1 MVIIVTS
8 RQSIDKLKKI
18 LGFCIGNVGS
28 YVLCDCIVH
37 YFKQCLGNF
46 TSHGFKNC
54 SVFSQPSIIT
64 VEVTHFTGVIPHSM
78 IYSFAF
84 PQV

>member
-1 MVIIVTS
+1 MLAVMTCEIAVYTS
-8 RQSIDKLKKI
+8 SP
-18 LGFCIGNVGS
+18 NS
-28 YVLCDCIVH
+28 VLC
-37 YFKQCLGNF
+37 NF

-54 SVFSQPSIIT
+54 SVFFQPSIIT
-64 VEVTHFTGVIPHSM
+64 VKVTHFTVMIPHSM